1 MGFSGLPVPAGKE
14 TGSLFECGGSAWG
27 VRRAEGQ
34 HSPQPGPGA
43 LELSGL
49 AVFLV
54 LSIAVI
60 AIVIVIVYCLLLFLL
75 CVLGLRLG
83 EVFLLP
89 FVVAS
94 CSHVFVPILMQLCLI
109 YVLD

>member
-60 AIVIVIVYCLLLFLL
+60 AIVIVIVYCLLFI
-75 CVLGLRLG
+75 V
-83 EVFLLP
+83 VFA
-89 FVVAS
+89 VRARTK
-94 CSHVFVPILMQLCLI
+94 IR
-109 YVLD
+109 